1 MPMRHPLA
9 FVSPIASSRSLTT
22 QDLLL
27 VAPLVLIA
35 LLLIVVALIDL
46 VRRERGE
53 VRGDKLLWA
62 GVIICIGTIGPIAY
76 FIFGRKE
83 A

>member
-1 MPMRHPLA
+1 MPMPHPLA

-22 QDLLL
+22 SDLLL

-35 LLLIVVALIDL
+35 LLLIAAALIDL
-46 VRRERGE
+46 VRREREE

-62 GVIICIGTIGPIAY
+62 VVIVCIGTIGPIAY

>member
-1 MPMRHPLA
+1 MSMRQPLA
-9 FVSPIASSRSLTT
+9 LVSPIASSHSITS

-27 VAPLVLIA
+27 VAPLVLID
-35 LLLIVVALIDL
+35 LVLIAVALIDL
-46 VRRERGE
+46 VRRENAAM
-53 VRGDKLLWA
+53 RGDKLVWA
-62 GVIICIGTIGPIAY
+62 IVIVCIGTIGPIAY